1 MRQAESNWDLT
12 KVDLSF
18 PYIRVLVQGRPIHK
32 EEYPKHP
39 PMDRVHRAKI
49 FAPFDALD
57 GYSEKIRKTD
67 RSFLEPDPVKTEEN
81 LCEFWD
87 EP

>member
-1 MRQAESNWDLT
+1 MRQAESNCSLK

-18 PYIRVLVQGRPIHK
+18 PYLQVLMQGKPVHG
-32 EEYPKHP
+32 EDCLKHP

-57 GYSEKIRKTD
+57 GYSAKIRETD
-67 RSFLEPDPVKTEEN
+67 RSFHEPAPEKTEEN
-81 LCEFWD
+81 ICEFWD
-87 EP
+87 NP